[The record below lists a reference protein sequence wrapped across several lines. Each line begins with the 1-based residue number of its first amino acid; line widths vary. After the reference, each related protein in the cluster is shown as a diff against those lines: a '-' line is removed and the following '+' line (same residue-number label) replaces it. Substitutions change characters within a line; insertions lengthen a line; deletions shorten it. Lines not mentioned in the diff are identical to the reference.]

1 MLYVT
6 PCDVSQFVTYQ
17 LVTAQ
22 NVTYHCVTVADC
34 YCIKSLLYH
43 IVTGGWGVMKLF
55 FYSGYPSNSQNKIQE
70 SRVPILKKKAKR
82 KSLMFV

>member
-6 PCDVSQFVTYQ
+6 PCDVSQFVTSQ

-22 NVTYHCVTVADC
+22 NVTYHYVTVPYC

-43 IVTGGWGVMKLF
+43 IVTGG
-55 FYSGYPSNSQNKIQE
+55 
-70 SRVPILKKKAKR
+70 
-82 KSLMFV
+82 